1 MDIIQALQ
9 GLAPAL
15 NELMFFITNLGSER
29 AYIIFLLIAYLAI
42 DARVGRLLGV
52 ALLSSFYLNFMLKGI
67 IDTPRPFVLEPSL
80 SLGEQYDATG
90 IGAGFP
96 SGHAQAS
103 TTFWGLAAV
112 FVRRSWFWLLAIIII
127 VLISISRMYF
137 ALHLPID
144 IIGGIVIGI
153 GVILLALWVFRTA
166 EGASL
171 NKGLIIGLGI
181 LVPFIIHLIV
191 PNVVS
196 IPESDLLM
204 GGLAAFIT
212 GPAIY
217 KHVVAGKLWQRG
229 LLALIGIVL
238 AFVFLIGSSLV
249 LPEEVKRNA
258 LGGFIRYLA
267 LGYVGVLLTP
277 WLGRAL
283 RLVPHTVPRA
293 TLKTHA

>member
-1 MDIIQALQ
+1 MQSF
-9 GLAPAL
+9 APAL
-15 NELMFFITNLGSER
+15 NDVMFFITNLGSER
-29 AYIIFLLIAYLAI
+29 AYIIFLLMAYLAI

-67 IDTPRPFVLEPSL
+67 INTPRPFVLEPSL
-80 SLGEQYDATG
+80 SLGERYDATG

-103 TTFWGLAAV
+103 TTFWGLAAI
-112 FVRRSWFWLLAIIII
+112 FVKRSWFWVLAATII
-127 VLISISRMYF
+127 VLIGISRMYF

-144 IIGGIVIGI
+144 VIGGIVIGVVI
-153 GVILLALWVFRTA
+153 ILLALALFRA
-166 EGASL
+166 LEAASL
-171 NKGLIIGLGI
+171 TKNLIISLGI
-181 LVPFIIHLIV
+181 LVPLLIHLLV
-191 PNVVS
+191 PGSMSLS

-217 KHVVAGKLWQRG
+217 KHTVSGRLWQRG

-249 LPEEVKRNA
+249 LPEEIKRNP
-258 LGGFIRYLA
+258 LGGFVRYLA

-283 RLVPHTVPRA
+283 RLVPDA
-293 TLKTHA
+293 TPQTHA

>member
-1 MDIIQALQ
+1 MDVIRALQ
-9 GLAPAL
+9 AFAPAL
-15 NELMFFITNLGSER
+15 NDIMFFITNLGSER
-29 AYIIFLLIAYLAI
+29 AYIILLLVAYLAV
-42 DARVGRLLGV
+42 DARVGRLLGI

-80 SLGEQYDATG
+80 SLGEKYDATG

-112 FVRRSWFWLLAIIII
+112 FVKRAWFWLLAVVIIL
-127 VLISISRMYF
+127 LIGLSRMYF

-144 IIGGIVIGI
+144 VIGGIVIGI
-153 GVILLALWVFRTA
+153 AVILLALALFRATEA
-166 EGASL
+166 AAL
-171 NKGLIIGLGI
+171 AKGLIIGLGI
-181 LVPFIIHLIV
+181 LVPLMIHLTI
-191 PNVVS
+191 PTLMSLS

-212 GPAIY
+212 GPVMY
-217 KHVVAGKLWQRG
+217 KHQVAGKLWQRG
-229 LLALIGIVL
+229 LLALLGIVL

-249 LPEEVKRNA
+249 LPEEAKRNA
-258 LGGFIRYLA
+258 IGGFIRYLV

-283 RLVPHTVPRA
+283 RLVPHA
-293 TLKTHA
+293 TPKTHA